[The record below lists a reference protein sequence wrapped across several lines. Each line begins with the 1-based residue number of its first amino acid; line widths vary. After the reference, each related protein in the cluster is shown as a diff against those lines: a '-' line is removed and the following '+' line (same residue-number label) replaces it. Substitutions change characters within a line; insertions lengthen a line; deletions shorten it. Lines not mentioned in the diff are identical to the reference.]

1 MVKYDDIFAFYLLT
15 QTYFYLK
22 FDSSFVFVKLLIYF
36 YPFLVF
42 FAVVLHVYFCVC
54 LNMLHNLSSMKTNWI
69 SFPYYT
75 CNLRVCKR
83 VEWLLFKRVKSVK
96 TTLTKWKLLIKRVK
110 IIPKWV
116 KITPKRVK
124 ITPIEWISLFG
135 EAHRGTALLF
145 RAVPLC
151 APLKEIHSIGVIFTL
166 FRVIFTHFGMIFTRF
181 ESDFHSVRVFLTFFT
196 LLKSNHF
203 TLFTLR
209 E

>member
-1 MVKYDDIFAFYLLT
+1 MRSI
-15 QTYFYLK
+15 
-22 FDSSFVFVKLLIYF
+22 
-36 YPFLVF
+36 
-42 FAVVLHVYFCVC
+42 
-54 LNMLHNLSSMKTNWI
+54 
-69 SFPYYT
+69 
-75 CNLRVCKR
+75 
-83 VEWLLFKRVKSVK
+83 K
-96 TTLTKWKLLIKRVK
+96 TTLTEWKLHLKRVK

-145 RAVPLC
+145 LAVPLC
-151 APLKEIHSIGVIFTL
+151 APPWSEIHSTGVIFTL

-181 ESDFHSVRVFLTFFT
+181 ESDFHSVRVFLTLFT

-209 E
+209 EYIVVLLQIKLYLQESQS